1 MGQLYAAAAAVPGCL
16 LTSHLAA
23 RHVVKYPVGSAQVEA
38 PSQAEETQVHSGP
51 EAKPNHLLRGPG
63 HVGHRQHIAADRP
76 ADPISSALSSFTSE
90 CTL

>member
-38 PSQAEETQVHSGP
+38 PLKPRKLKCTQDLKQSQITCCQGLDTWGAGS
-51 EAKPNHLLRGPG
+51 
-63 HVGHRQHIAADRP
+63 
-76 ADPISSALSSFTSE
+76 TSQL
-90 CTL
+90 TDQQIP